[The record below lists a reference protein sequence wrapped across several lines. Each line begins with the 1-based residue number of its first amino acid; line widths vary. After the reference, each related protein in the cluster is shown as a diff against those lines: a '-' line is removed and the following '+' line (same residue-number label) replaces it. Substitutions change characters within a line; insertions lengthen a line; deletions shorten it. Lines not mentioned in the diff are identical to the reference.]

1 MSLLTLVIAAAS
13 AWSGWQQRRRDF
25 GELMALDDRLLAD
38 IGLRR
43 TDVPAI
49 FHERV
54 RREGVEYITSKP
66 RLRPSRAAAKLASTL
81 STFRE
86 ISIDSTLTRS
96 SSNGGKYG
104 FDPRRY

>member
-49 FHERV
+49 FHQRV
-54 RREGVEYITSKP
+54 RRERVDAQG
-66 RLRPSRAAAKLASTL
+66 AAMALSTL
-81 STFRE
+81 QVSPVSGHRGLPP
-86 ISIDSTLTRS
+86 IWPPL
-96 SSNGGKYG
+96 
-104 FDPRRY
+104 